1 MSNLQESG
9 APTGSNKKN
18 AGPERERKRAPNR
31 LIVEE
36 AINDDNSVIALS
48 PKKME
53 ELKLFR
59 ADAVLI
65 KGKKRHLTVCVALS
79 DDTLD
84 QGKIRL
90 NKNVRKNLRVRLGG
104 KLLCPCFI
112 LLIRSF

>member
-1 MSNLQESG
+1 MSRSSQANG
-9 APTGSNKKN
+9 AGSSKEP
-18 AGPERERKRAPNR
+18 AVPEKKRAHNR

-48 PKKME
+48 PKRME

-79 DDTLD
+79 DDSLED
-84 QGKIRL
+84 GKIRL
-90 NKNVRKNLRVRLGG
+90 NKTVRKNLRVRLGG
-104 KLLCPCFI
+104 ELL
-112 LLIRSF
+112 